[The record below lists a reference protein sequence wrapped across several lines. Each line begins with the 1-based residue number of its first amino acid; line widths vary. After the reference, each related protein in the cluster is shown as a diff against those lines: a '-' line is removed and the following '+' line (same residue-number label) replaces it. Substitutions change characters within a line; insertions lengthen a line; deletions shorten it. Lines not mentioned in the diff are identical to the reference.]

1 MLKESQSRSPW
12 APNFTNVDLHD
23 PANFGDGPPYEAFEA
38 LRNTAPVAFHPEV
51 PRRHG
56 GKQGPGF
63 WCITKHRDVQFVSK
77 DPETFSSWLGGFTGA
92 DLSGVVLE
100 ETRLNMMGM
109 DPPDHTLLRHSVR
122 KPFGATWIN
131 NLAGNIERFTSEIL
145 DEVVPKGD
153 IDFVSEIAAPLP
165 LRVLAH
171 IMGVGSSDIDLFYD
185 WSNRIIGNHDPDFGG
200 SVQDFLAAKD
210 ELFNYGREVIAEKR
224 KRPGNDMVSYFV
236 ATEIDGEKLDDER
249 LILLWFLLLV
259 AGNETTRSSLTGA
272 MEVLSQFPDQR
283 RLLVSD
289 VDRHLPGFIEETLRY
304 TNPVLHF
311 RRTATRDVA
320 IGDSTI
326 REGDKLLLWYPSA
339 NRDSEA
345 FENPND
351 FDLTRSPNNHVAFGV
366 GPHFCLGARL
376 GRLQMQVMLK
386 ELLRRIPDI
395 GVTGPAQRTHSNF
408 LNSAKTLPVSFT
420 PSQTL

>member
-1 MLKESQSRSPW
+1 
-12 APNFTNVDLHD
+12 
-23 PANFGDGPPYEAFEA
+23 
-38 LRNTAPVAFHPEV
+38 
-51 PRRHG
+51 
-56 GKQGPGF
+56 
-63 WCITKHRDVQFVSK
+63 
-77 DPETFSSWLGGFTGA
+77 
-92 DLSGVVLE
+92 
-100 ETRLNMMGM
+100 MGM

-339 NRDSEA
+339 NRDSDA

>member
-1 MLKESQSRSPW
+1 
-12 APNFTNVDLHD
+12 
-23 PANFGDGPPYEAFEA
+23 
-38 LRNTAPVAFHPEV
+38 
-51 PRRHG
+51 
-56 GKQGPGF
+56 
-63 WCITKHRDVQFVSK
+63 
-77 DPETFSSWLGGFTGA
+77 
-92 DLSGVVLE
+92 
-100 ETRLNMMGM
+100 MG
-109 DPPDHTLLRHSVR
+109 HWV
-122 KPFGATWIN
+122 N
-131 NLAGNIERFTSEIL
+131 NLADNIERFTSEIL

-153 IDFVSEIAAPLP
+153 IDFVSEIAAPFP

-171 IMGVGSSDIDLFYD
+171 IMGVGSSDVDLFYD

-210 ELFNYGREVIAEKR
+210 ELFSYGRDVIAEKR
-224 KRPGNDMVSYFV
+224 KRPGDDMVSYFV
-236 ATEIDGEKLDDER
+236 ATEIDGDKLDDER

-283 RLLVSD
+283 QLLVSD
-289 VDRHLPGFIEETLRY
+289 VDSHLPGFIEETLRY

-311 RRTATRDVA
+311 GVRQQEMLYW
-320 IGDSTI
+320 GLEI

-339 NRDSEA
+339 NRDAEA

-376 GRLQMQVMLK
+376 GRLQMHVMLK

-420 PSQTL
+420 PSKIL